1 MVTGQG
7 LLRVEGRRARTRSTG
22 DVRPRPVSASDT
34 RLSADV
40 RHPGR
45 ATDWPRRSC
54 GDVDPGVTRRRRH
67 RGRGGVRRVLAMRK
81 RRCGLDLIWSRVA
94 GWLVT
99 VGASRALP
107 RRPRTDSTSGTEHTQ
122 LPHCRGTSVVP
133 GFARLESY
141 LVKAMWGRFPPSRCQ
156 LESTQCVWR
165 PRRGAGLQLHR
176 TLADT
181 GSRLSDADVHVSL
194 SQRIQGSFNFCLAC
208 VGGGPTD
215 YC

>member
-1 MVTGQG
+1 MARASARGCG
-7 LLRVEGRRARTRSTG
+7 DPRRLLWKSGRKHDSRHLRT
-22 DVRPRPVSASDT
+22 
-34 RLSADV
+34 V

-45 ATDWPRRSC
+45 ATDWTRRSC

-107 RRPRTDSTSGTEHTQ
+107 RRPRTDSTSGTEHAQ

-141 LVKAMWGRFPPSRCQ
+141 LVKAMWGRFPPPPPPWGRQ
-156 LESTQCVWR
+156 F
-165 PRRGAGLQLHR
+165 A
-176 TLADT
+176 
-181 GSRLSDADVHVSL
+181 
-194 SQRIQGSFNFCLAC
+194 
-208 VGGGPTD
+208 GGPFLLVRGDSRTSTLQAMT
-215 YC
+215 CPVA